1 MASRKAVS
9 ASRSLDVLPPL
20 PLSAAHWKVIYTA
33 MRLSPRQAQITE
45 LLARGAQ
52 FQEIADGLQ
61 ITVPT
66 VRTQIERIFSKTGS

>member
-1 MASRKAVS
+1 MS
-9 ASRSLDVLPPL
+9 
-20 PLSAAHWKVIYTA
+20 
-33 MRLSPRQAQITE
+33 LSPRQGQIAE

-66 VRTQIERIFSKTGS
+66 VRTQIDRMLVKSGLQNRSELLLRILAISHQADL